1 MNMFLPGGG
10 TGFIG
15 KALVDILK
23 RAGHEVTV
31 ISRTQAPGRITWVSF
46 FPKTKVVNRRSIQI

>member
-15 KALVDILK
+15 KALVDTLK

-31 ISRTQAPGRITWVSF
+31 ISRTQAPGRITWVSLF
-46 FPKTKVVNRRSIQI
+46 RRPKS